1 MVANMNYYR
10 AVRREDPSYTA
21 YDAFKEWMRDNP
33 DVAVELAKKIW
44 PELDP
49 DTFPMDWDEMR
60 DYLEGLDTMD
70 VFFAGYYSNP
80 NVDHSDDHFVIDG
93 YGHFSSISDRKYEKM
108 CVDFMCGWGYE
119 EIAFGDKYPVPRE
132 LADVLALWGKMVRT
146 ENRRPSTCKGGCTG
160 CGKCGRPVVKK
171 APSENRKITRQS
183 KNTKSSNTKSSNT
196 KSSNTKSNST
206 KSNSTKSKSVKSKTP
221 AKRCRA

>member
-1 MVANMNYYR
+1 MVANMDYYR
-10 AVRREDPSYTA
+10 AVRREDPSYSA

-49 DTFPMDWDEMR
+49 DTFPMDWGAMS
-60 DYLEGLDTMD
+60 DYLKSKDPMD
-70 VFFAGYYSNP
+70 VFFDGYYSYP
-80 NVDHSDDHFVIDG
+80 NVNNSEEYFVMDG

-119 EIAFGDKYPVPRE
+119 EIAFCDKYPVPRE
-132 LADVLALWGKMVRT
+132 LAEVLALWGLIVRS
-146 ENRRPSTCKGGCTG
+146 ENRRPTPKCKGGS
-160 CGKCGRPVVKK
+160 CGRPVARKVPTKK
-171 APSENRKITRQS
+171 TGSANTKS
-183 KNTKSSNTKSSNT
+183 KSTKSSNTKL
-196 KSSNTKSNST
+196 
-206 KSNSTKSKSVKSKTP
+206 KSVKSKTP